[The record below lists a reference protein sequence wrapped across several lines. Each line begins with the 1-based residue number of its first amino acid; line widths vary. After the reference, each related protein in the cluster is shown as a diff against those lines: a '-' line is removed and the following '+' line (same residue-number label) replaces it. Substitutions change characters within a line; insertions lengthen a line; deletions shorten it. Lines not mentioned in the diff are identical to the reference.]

1 MHNSHRSLQDI
12 DQCLRQLLP
21 ETGRKHLLRFLPL
34 AILGVVLSA
43 SCHLNRI
50 AAALAFAGE
59 PRTVLQRLRRW
70 IMRSSFTVAEVL
82 PELARGFVACCA
94 VDPLPLLVDRTQW
107 KHANLLLA
115 AVPFRGR
122 AIPVAA
128 MILPGPKATSATELG
143 QLLEAAAP
151 ALPLAAN
158 IVVVGD
164 REFGNI
170 PAIRVIRSRGW
181 HFCLRF
187 KNDTWFYDAC
197 GAAWQAQDAFAPRR
211 CRLLWPDVHITLQRY
226 GPVQCALAWREGED
240 TPWVLVSD
248 LPAEGLRRIYRQ
260 RMRID
265 EMFSD
270 LKGRGFDLEATR
282 LRDPDRILRLALLLC
297 LAYLWLL
304 MVARHAVRRGLR
316 RRVDPAL
323 RRALSYLQI
332 ARRFINHQP
341 PHIVGRLLRAASRTL
356 RQSEG

>member
-1 MHNSHRSLQDI
+1 MHNSHRSLQEI

-50 AAALAFAGE
+50 AAALGFAGE
-59 PRTVLQRLRRW
+59 PKTVLQRLRRW
-70 IMRSSFTVAEVL
+70 IMRSSFAVTELL

-94 VDPLPLLVDRTQW
+94 ADPLPLLVDRTQW
-107 KHANLLLA
+107 KHANLLVA

-122 AIPVAA
+122 ALPVAA
-128 MILPGPKATSATELG
+128 MILEGPKATSARELG
-143 QLLEAAAP
+143 QLLKAAAP
-151 ALPLAAN
+151 ALPPTAT

-170 PAIRVIRSRGW
+170 RAIRVIRSQGW
-181 HFCLRF
+181 HFCLRL
-187 KNDTWFYDAC
+187 KNDTWFYD
-197 GAAWQAQDAFAPRR
+197 GSGGEWQARDAFAPRR
-211 CRLLWPDVHITLQRY
+211 RTLWPDVHITLQHY
-226 GPVQCALAWREGED
+226 GPVQCALVWQEGED

-248 LPAEGLRRIYRQ
+248 LPATGLRRIYRQ
-260 RMRID
+260 RMRIE

-270 LKGRGFDLEATR
+270 LKQRGFDLEATR
-282 LRDPDRILRLALLLC
+282 LRDPDRILRLAVLLC

-304 MVARHAVRRGLR
+304 MAAWHAVRRGLR
-316 RRVDPAL
+316 RHVDPAM

-332 ARRFINHQP
+332 ALRILKYQP
-341 PHIVGRLLRAASRTL
+341 PDMGYRLLRAASRTL

>member
-1 MHNSHRSLQDI
+1 MHNSHRSLQEI
-12 DQCLRQLLP
+12 DHCLRQLLP

-43 SCHLNRI
+43 SCHLSRI
-50 AAALAFAGE
+50 AAGLAFAGE
-59 PRTVLQRLRRW
+59 PRTLLQRLRRW
-70 IMRSSFTVAEVL
+70 IMRSSFAVTEVL

-94 VDPLPLLVDRTQW
+94 ADPLPLLVDRTEW
-107 KHANLLLA
+107 KHANLLVA

-122 AIPVAA
+122 AIPVAI
-128 MILPGPKATSATELG
+128 MILPGPKATNAAELS
-143 QLLEAAAP
+143 QLLEMAAL
-151 ALPLAAN
+151 ALRPAAN

-170 PAIRVIRSRGW
+170 PAIRAICRRGW

-187 KNDTWFYDAC
+187 KNYTWFYDGC
-197 GAAWQAQDAFAPRR
+197 GAQWQARDAFTPRR
-211 CRLLWPDVHITLQRY
+211 RMLWSDVQITLQRY
-226 GPVQCALAWREGED
+226 GPVQCALAWQEGED

-248 LPAEGLRRIYRQ
+248 LPATGLRRIYRQ

-282 LRDPDRILRLALLLC
+282 LRDPDRILRLAVLLC

-304 MVARHAVRRGLR
+304 MVAWHAVRRGLR
-316 RRVDPAL
+316 RHVDPAM

-332 ARRFINHQP
+332 ALRILHHQP
-341 PHIVGRLLRAASRTL
+341 PRLVQRLLRAASRTL